1 MADAMPDPFEA
12 FRKLWG
18 PLGMPVPGLAMPTI
32 DPAEIEKRVNE
43 LKSVEA
49 WLSLNLNMVKLSIQ
63 GLEVQRAALLAMKS
77 ASDST
82 VSAMQKAS
90 EAAPAPDPAAAGA
103 TSATSAMLWPWA
115 AMQAA
120 AAGKKEGEGGPGKA

>member
-18 PLGMPVPGLAMPTI
+18 PLGMPLPGMAMPTI

-82 VSAMQKAS
+82 FSAMQKAS

-120 AAGKKEGEGGPGKA
+120 AAGKKEGEGGAGKG

>member
-1 MADAMPDPFEA
+1 MADPMPDPFEV

-18 PLGMPVPGLAMPTI
+18 PLGMPVPGMAMPTL
-32 DPAEIEKRVNE
+32 DPAEIEKRVTD

-63 GLEVQRAALLAMKS
+63 GLEVQRAALLAMKG
-77 ASDST
+77 ATDNA
-82 VSAMQKAS
+82 VSAMHKAPQ
-90 EAAPAPDPAAAGA
+90 AAPGPVPDAAAN
-103 TSATSAMLWPWA
+103 AMLWPWA

-120 AAGKKEGEGGPGKA
+120 AGKKEGDEGPGKG